1 MCTIFEIRA
10 AAGGFSI
17 ILKGEWRQ
25 AAGRNHRNIIY
36 TLIFGEHNLISL
48 IIGKKSL
55 YRHSSGLQNA
65 KENENRSIFTEMLLT
80 CMSEHLKKYSSQI
93 SNIINISVVQNLM
106 LLKIGIK
113 KIVPHRNHILKHPI
127 SRENM

>member
-65 KENENRSIFTEMLLT
+65 KENENRSTFTEM
-80 CMSEHLKKYSSQI
+80 
-93 SNIINISVVQNLM
+93 
-106 LLKIGIK
+106 
-113 KIVPHRNHILKHPI
+113 PI
-127 SRENM
+127 